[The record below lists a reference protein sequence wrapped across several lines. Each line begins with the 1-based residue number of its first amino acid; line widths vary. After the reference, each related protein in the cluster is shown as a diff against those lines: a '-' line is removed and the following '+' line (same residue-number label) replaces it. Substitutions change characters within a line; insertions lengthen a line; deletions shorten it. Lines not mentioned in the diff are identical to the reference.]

1 MAERPSLHPEGQFV
15 FQEEVKP
22 LAGLVPP
29 MAVPFHRKST
39 KSILR
44 YSEAF
49 SALVSLWILSGTNYE
64 SLSASKNVYMIQTCA
79 VIYFAIAYLC
89 DVHDFQRRY
98 WYIWPIIELSCD
110 LFLTVVGSFSAIHLG
125 MKCLQ
130 RTEGIPYCSE
140 MGGILDSWIDP
151 TAAAVTSSLTGM
163 CCAHSVMIDYLRL
176 RKRDFYNY

>member
-1 MAERPSLHPEGQFV
+1 MSSPHGDVLRFPPRPRGIPEYFPGVQWITGFPGLVMAERPSLHPEGQFV

-64 SLSASKNVYMIQTCA
+64 SLSASKN
-79 VIYFAIAYLC
+79 
-89 DVHDFQRRY
+89 
-98 WYIWPIIELSCD
+98 
-110 LFLTVVGSFSAIHLG
+110 
-125 MKCLQ
+125 
-130 RTEGIPYCSE
+130 
-140 MGGILDSWIDP
+140 
-151 TAAAVTSSLTGM
+151 
-163 CCAHSVMIDYLRL
+163 
-176 RKRDFYNY
+176 